1 MNETQLRVALLWV
14 CGNYDNRLFP
24 PVLPSGV
31 VDRLEEDEET
41 LLANVSSICTEKAL
55 FGKFCD
61 WVLDPNVDNL
71 MELSC
76 LPSDRCPYPKVTW
89 GVALPGATSEE
100 GKVLFR

>member
-1 MNETQLRVALLWV
+1 MSNN
-14 CGNYDNRLFP
+14 GDNRLIL

-41 LLANVSSICTEKAL
+41 LFANISSVCTEKSL

-61 WVLDPNVDNL
+61 WVLDPDIDNL

-76 LPSDRCPYPKVTW
+76 LPSDRFPTPIVT
-89 GVALPGATSEE
+89 
-100 GKVLFR
+100 

>member
-1 MNETQLRVALLWV
+1 MKHNSELPSCGYVAIMIIA
-14 CGNYDNRLFP
+14 FSP